1 MSGQGTSVA
10 DDIIGALRAVT
21 RTWTRQRKQEER
33 QVSARLR
40 RSDRMFRRR
49 IETVKKVAWEVM
61 EKAYLAASNNDTLPA
76 TARQVMYAARPEIQ
90 DRTGRKLDDQYFC
103 QLLLP
108 DYIEEQGVDW
118 DVVFDDRGHFR
129 EPHTDHEIGLGT
141 LKVRNYQA
149 DITDIDF
156 QEPSFESGSVVTR
169 GPNGCF
175 GAVLFV
181 EKEGFMPL
189 FEAVNLPER
198 YDIAVMSTKGQS
210 VTAARQLV
218 DEICGEHKIP
228 LLVLHDFDKSG
239 FSIVGT
245 LRRDTRRYTF
255 TNAIEV
261 IDLGLRLKD
270 VGGLQS
276 EPSFDRGSRS
286 RRAWN
291 LRENGATENE
301 VDFLLDARVEL
312 NAMTSDQL
320 VAFVE
325 RKLKRHGVK
334 KVVPGQADLAKAFR
348 LFARS
353 LRAEQSVRRILEEL
367 DGGTDVQV
375 PRNLARR
382 VREHLQQHPKIR
394 WDAAVRNLAAAGS

>member
-1 MSGQGTSVA
+1 
-10 DDIIGALRAVT
+10 
-21 RTWTRQRKQEER
+21 
-33 QVSARLR
+33 
-40 RSDRMFRRR
+40 
-49 IETVKKVAWEVM
+49 
-61 EKAYLAASNNDTLPA
+61 
-76 TARQVMYAARPEIQ
+76 
-90 DRTGRKLDDQYFC
+90 
-103 QLLLP
+103 
-108 DYIEEQGVDW
+108 
-118 DVVFDDRGHFR
+118 
-129 EPHTDHEIGLGT
+129 
-141 LKVRNYQA
+141 
-149 DITDIDF
+149 
-156 QEPSFESGSVVTR
+156 
-169 GPNGCF
+169 
-175 GAVLFV
+175 
-181 EKEGFMPL
+181 
-189 FEAVNLPER
+189 
-198 YDIAVMSTKGQS
+198 
-210 VTAARQLV
+210 
-218 DEICGEHKIP
+218 
-228 LLVLHDFDKSG
+228 
-239 FSIVGT
+239 
-245 LRRDTRRYTF
+245 
-255 TNAIEV
+255 
-261 IDLGLRLKD
+261 LKD